1 MSEQQHTERLSD
13 AVVEFMPL
21 PKQREF
27 LLAQSPR
34 VVYQGGI
41 GSGKTLAGCIRLLMQ
56 APRTVGAV
64 VAPTYGVL
72 RDATFATFREHCWPF
87 VRAHSK
93 SDKITELVNGTQI
106 LWRSADNPD
115 NLRGPNLNWAWL
127 DEAAYM
133 DRSAY
138 DVMLGRI
145 RKAPTSMWIT
155 TSPKMSVD
163 GGANWLRR
171 VKASD
176 SDMHVVYASTRDNV
190 YLPADFVR
198 SLETSYTSDFAR
210 QEIDGED
217 VDIVGPIMRLSW
229 IRYVDAVERMDGA
242 TVNIGVDLA
251 RSQSDAA
258 DNRANVVTMRNAD
271 GSYVVIDVTV
281 GKWSFGEHQNE
292 IARLAAKW
300 KADSI
305 TVETTGYQ
313 GVMVEELRR
322 KLSTPIRPYDPA
334 RVGDKLRRFEPVA
347 GKYEHG
353 HISHVRNLDPTL
365 ELELEVF
372 PNKRVHDDVVD
383 ALTMS
388 IAGHELRPRTRVYEF

>member
-1 MSEQQHTERLSD
+1 
-13 AVVEFMPL
+13 
-21 PKQREF
+21 
-27 LLAQSPR
+27 
-34 VVYQGGI
+34 
-41 GSGKTLAGCIRLLMQ
+41 
-56 APRTVGAV
+56 
-64 VAPTYGVL
+64 
-72 RDATFATFREHCWPF
+72 
-87 VRAHSK
+87 
-93 SDKITELVNGTQI
+93 
-106 LWRSADNPD
+106 
-115 NLRGPNLNWAWL
+115 
-127 DEAAYM
+127 
-133 DRSAY
+133 
-138 DVMLGRI
+138 
-145 RKAPTSMWIT
+145 MWIT